1 LAQSAPP
8 YRCDPAKRVRDS
20 ALQASWDALTRR
32 LNSPE
37 VFRALIW
44 IFIVTAIVFSAVP
57 ILHYFRGR
65 SIMDYKLWY
74 DTGQHVL
81 AGDEIFFFR
90 SGKYDFMYPPTC
102 ALFLAGASL
111 LGQAGLILLLVTI
124 NSAAWF
130 YSIRLSA
137 ILAGCQSGRCRI
149 KNAWVYLIPSLL
161 VIVYVWSSYH
171 LGQPHLVLLALML
184 GAFSALRA
192 KREISAGALIAVA
205 AAIKAFPGIAIIY
218 LIYRRYWKAAA
229 SLIVTL
235 AFLLLILPA
244 PFRGLERAWHDLEKW
259 SVGMLKYDATGVAQ
273 RPMRSHSWKNQSLVG
288 VSNRLLRHIDSD
300 PAPGPHTPIYV
311 NFADLKF
318 ATVNA
323 IVIGVAL
330 ALGILFLTAMPPR
343 AMRTA
348 ESDAMEFALLVLMI
362 LMTSPLSFGYFF
374 SWLML
379 PFAVITQRV
388 IVGKGSA
395 LLWWSLPALALLAP
409 ALFFPQGAQAYGN
422 TFFASLLLF
431 IGFAIELLRYR
442 RKGRQVQSTAGLAS
456 TSLPTC

>member
-1 LAQSAPP
+1 MLN
-8 YRCDPAKRVRDS
+8 
-20 ALQASWDALTRR
+20 RR
-32 LNSPE
+32 LNSPAG
-37 VFRALIW
+37 FRVLLW
-44 IFIVTAIVFSAVP
+44 MFIAAAIVFSAVP
-57 ILHYFRGR
+57 FLHYLRGR
-65 SIMDYKLWY
+65 SIMDYELWY
-74 DTGQHVL
+74 DTGRHVL
-81 AGDEIFFFR
+81 AGDEIFFLR

-111 LGQAGLILLLVTI
+111 LGQAGLILLLVAI

-130 YSIRLSA
+130 CSIQLAA
-137 ILAGCQSGRCRI
+137 ILAGGQSHI
-149 KNAWVYLIPSLL
+149 KKNAWLYLIPSLL
-161 VIVYVWSSYH
+161 LIVYIWSSYH

-184 GAFSALRA
+184 GAFVGLRT
-192 KREISAGALIAVA
+192 KREFAAGALIAIA
-205 AAIKAFPGIAIIY
+205 AAIKAFPAIAIIY
-218 LIYRRYWKAAA
+218 LVYRRYWKAAA

-244 PFRGLERAWHDLEKW
+244 PFRGFERAWRDLEKW

-273 RPMRSHSWKNQSLVG
+273 RPLRSHSWKNQSLVG
-288 VSNRLLRHIDSD
+288 VANRLLRHIDSD
-300 PAPGPHTPIYV
+300 PVPGSHTPIYV

-323 IVIGVAL
+323 IVIAIAL
-330 ALGILFLTAMPPR
+330 ALGILFVAAMPSR

-348 ESDAMEFALLVLMI
+348 ESDAMEFALLVLII
-362 LMTSPLSFGYFF
+362 LLTSPLSFGYFF

-388 IVGKGSA
+388 IDGKGSA

-409 ALFFPQGAQAYGN
+409 ALLFPQGAQAYGN

-431 IGFAIELLRYR
+431 IGLALELLRYK
-442 RKGRQVQSTAGLAS
+442 RKGREVQSAADLAP
-456 TSLPTC
+456 TSLPIP

>member
-1 LAQSAPP
+1 ML
-8 YRCDPAKRVRDS
+8 
-20 ALQASWDALTRR
+20 
-32 LNSPE
+32 
-37 VFRALIW
+37 
-44 IFIVTAIVFSAVP
+44 IVTAIVFSAVP
-57 ILHYFRGR
+57 FLHYLRGR

-74 DTGQHVL
+74 DTGRHVL
-81 AGDEIFFFR
+81 AGDEIFFLR
-90 SGKYDFMYPPTC
+90 SGKYDFMYPPTF

-111 LGQAGLILLLVTI
+111 LGQAGLILLLVAI

-130 YSIRLSA
+130 YSIRLAA
-137 ILAGCQSGRCRI
+137 ILAGGQSHV
-149 KNAWVYLIPSLL
+149 KNAWLYLIPSLL
-161 VIVYVWSSYH
+161 LIVYVWSSYH

-184 GAFSALRA
+184 GAFAALRA

-218 LIYRRYWKAAA
+218 LIYRHYWKAAA

-235 AFLLLILPA
+235 AFLLLILPV
-244 PFRGLERAWHDLEKW
+244 PFRGFERAWHDLEKW

-288 VSNRLLRHIDSD
+288 VANRLLRHIDSD

-323 IVIGVAL
+323 IVIVVAL
-330 ALGILFLTAMPPR
+330 GLGILFLAAMPPR

-348 ESDAMEFALLVLMI
+348 ASDAMEFALLVLMI
-362 LMTSPLSFGYFF
+362 LMTTPLSFGYFF

-388 IVGKGSA
+388 LVGKGSA

-409 ALFFPQGAQAYGN
+409 ALLFPQGAQAYGN

-431 IGFAIELLRYR
+431 IGLAIELLRYR
-442 RKGRQVQSTAGLAS
+442 RKGQQVQSAADLTPR
-456 TSLPTC
+456 SLPTP